1 MNLVLDSKL
10 VLLQTH
16 YWLVHS
22 PPTPFALAIFF
33 EISYH
38 ISPFSFFLEI
48 MNNLELERLLNEKLS
63 TDRINDYA
71 PNGLQVEGKAEI
83 KKIITGVTASQALIN
98 YAVAQQADAVLVHH
112 GYFWKSENPCIRG
125 MKGKRIKTLLV
136 NDINLYGYHLPLD
149 VHPELGNNA
158 KLAQLLGI
166 GDLQPLENSSTSIPV
181 WGTLKDPVTSEEFAQ
196 RIEQVLHRKPLICT
210 ENGPH
215 LIRKVGICTG
225 GGQGYIDLAAAQGCD
240 AFITGEVSEQTIH
253 SAREQGIHFFA
264 AGHHA
269 TERYGIKALGEWLAA
284 EYGLDVE
291 FKDIDN
297 PA

>member
-1 MNLVLDSKL
+1 M
-10 VLLQTH
+10 
-16 YWLVHS
+16 HS
-22 PPTPFALAIFF
+22 PPTPFALVIFF

-63 TDRINDYA
+63 IDRINDYA

-83 KKIITGVTASQALIN
+83 KKIITGVTASQALID
-98 YAVAQQADAVLVHH
+98 YAVAQQADTVLVHH

-136 NDINLYGYHLPLD
+136 NNINLYGYHLPLD

-166 GDLQPLENSSTSIPV
+166 DDLQPLENSATSIPV
-181 WGTLKDPVTSEEFAQ
+181 WGTLKEPVTTEEFAQ
-196 RIEQVLHRKPLICT
+196 RIEQVLQRKPLICT

-215 LIRKVGICTG
+215 LIRKIGICTG

-284 EYGLDVE
+284 EYGLNVE